1 MTIKVLGGLT
11 IENLASDDPKVLD
24 RIQIQKQLYEQGF
37 TQGIQLRVGHDF
49 TNSASLDKLIEKIN
63 KLEIPYIVHGPATNL
78 GVDLGKTWDEKNIF
92 KNYILEHLGSSW
104 EEFSKQAIMNASKV
118 AMQKNSLCEKI
129 VLHPGYTF
137 IDDNYKNTKLVRLK
151 TITKM
156 YQHMQTLV

>member
-92 KNYILEHLGSSW
+92 RHIISYHDFFFFI
-104 EEFSKQAIMNASKV
+104 FSERI
-118 AMQKNSLCEKI
+118 
-129 VLHPGYTF
+129 
-137 IDDNYKNTKLVRLK
+137 R
-151 TITKM
+151 
-156 YQHMQTLV
+156 